1 VKHKSYFSGLKI
13 TYMKNLFILF
23 VIVLSVFSVKAQLFE
38 ISVDPIFR
46 NSQGDVYTNA
56 LAGGLN
62 QPQFSNLDFN
72 GDGKLD
78 LFVFDRTG
86 NKVLVFISE
95 STTTALGVTM
105 KYVYDPSYEEFFPK
119 ASEFMQ
125 LKDYNGD
132 NKPDLWMYDGDSV
145 VLYQNNTLTTPKF
158 DYLGGLSSL
167 DRVQPVEHRPYKR
180 ISHVKGCLPAI
191 VDIDNDDDI
200 DYIANLNVIGSQ
212 MILFS
217 NTSSENKVP
226 LEEIGFEILDK
237 CYGGV
242 DENSE
247 DMIINASCLF
257 GEGYKKKK
265 HTATKTLLFFDND
278 NDGDKDLFYGTSERE
293 TNPLYFFE
301 NGKTDLNFYKDTFIR
316 MDTSYFPQ
324 GIESQI
330 PTAPTMSYVDV
341 NLDGEMD
348 LILSTN
354 EVDKSSFP
362 IHEKNNVLL
371 FLNDNTTSNP
381 DFNFQYNDFLVG
393 DMIDFGAHTAPVLAD
408 LDGDGDDDLFLA
420 TNGDHF
426 HTGDTSDFLVYF
438 ENVGTRTNPD
448 FKLVDEDYLGIK
460 DLEYTGLVP
469 AFADLDGDNDLDLFL
484 GKSDGTIA
492 QYENTG
498 TSNIPVFSL
507 KTENYATID
516 VQSAAAPYF
525 YDLDE
530 NGTIDLLVGTYDGNI
545 HFYENTGTASLPSFS
560 LLTDSL
566 GGIVINELIRTS
578 EIGPEGT
585 LIDVWVPNYYGY
597 SAPAVVTWS
606 DGSKCIA
613 VGGDEGVIRI
623 FDVADDFT
631 AKFTEHESYMNK
643 EFDRG
648 SYTKD
653 WGTRTYP
660 AVSDLNGD
668 GIEDILIGNS
678 RGGLN
683 YVEGQVARLI
693 GSTSRVTRQPFT
705 LAPNPSNGDF
715 TIYANSAAALSYRV
729 TDLTGKTVL
738 EGNTLSGTA
747 VHTLGQLSSGVYF
760 VDVKDRNTTYATQ
773 KLIISN

>member
-1 VKHKSYFSGLKI
+1 
-13 TYMKNLFILF
+13 MKQLLILS
-23 VIVLSVFSVKAQLFE
+23 IIALSVCTVQAQLFE
-38 ISVDPIFR
+38 ISNDPIFR
-46 NSQGDVYTNA
+46 NSQGDIYTNA

-62 QPQFSNLDFN
+62 QPQFSNFDFN
-72 GDGKLD
+72 GDGNLD

-95 STTTALGVTM
+95 NTTGTSNSDVTI
-105 KYVYDPSYEEFFPK
+105 KYRYDPSYEQFFPK

-132 NKPDLWMYDGDSV
+132 NKPDLWMYNGDSV

-180 ISHVKGCLPAI
+180 LSHVKGCLPAI
-191 VDIDNDDDI
+191 VDIDNDSDI
-200 DYIANLNVIGSQ
+200 DYIANLNVLGSQ

-217 NTSSENKVP
+217 NTSADNNLP
-226 LEEIGFEILDK
+226 LEDIGFEILDK
-237 CYGGV
+237 CYGGI
-242 DENSE
+242 DEKGA
-247 DMIINASCLF
+247 DMVINALCLF
-257 GEGYKKKK
+257 GEAYKKKK

-278 NDGDKDLFYGTSERE
+278 DDGDKDLFYGTSERE
-293 TNPLYFFE
+293 TNPVYYFE
-301 NGKTDLNFYKDTFIR
+301 NGKADLNFFKDTFIR

-324 GIESQI
+324 VVESQI
-330 PTAPTMSYVDV
+330 PTAPAMSYVDV
-341 NLDGEMD
+341 NLDGELD

-354 EVDKSSFP
+354 ELDKSSFP

-371 FLNDNTTSNP
+371 FLNENTTTDP
-381 DFNFQYNDFLVG
+381 DFNFQYNDFLVR
-393 DMIDFGAHTAPVLAD
+393 DMVDFGAHTAPVFGD

-438 ENVGTRTNPD
+438 ENIGTSTNPD
-448 FKLVDEDYLGIK
+448 FKLRDEDYLGIK
-460 DLEYTGLVP
+460 VFEYTGLVP
-469 AFADLDGDNDLDLFL
+469 AFGDLDGDNDLDLFL

-498 TSNIPVFSL
+498 TAITPVFSL
-507 KTENYATID
+507 KTENYANID
-516 VQSAAAPYF
+516 VHSSAAPYF
-525 YDLDE
+525 YDLDG
-530 NGTIDLLVGTYDGNI
+530 NGTLDLLVGTYDGNI
-545 HFYENTGTASLPSFS
+545 HFYENTGTVSLPSFS

-597 SAPAVVTWS
+597 SAPAVVTWA
-606 DGSKCIA
+606 DGSRCVA

-623 FDVADDFT
+623 FDVVEDLT
-631 AKFTEHESYMNK
+631 SKFTERQSYMNK

-653 WGTRTYP
+653 WGSRTYP
-660 AVSDLNGD
+660 TVSDLNGD
-668 GIEDILIGNS
+668 GIEDILLGNS
-678 RGGLN
+678 RGGLH

-693 GSTSRVTRQPFT
+693 GSTSRITRQPFT

-715 TIYANSAAALSYRV
+715 TIYANSVSALSYRV

-747 VHTLGQLSSGVYF
+747 VNTQGQLSSGVYF
-760 VDVKDRNTTYATQ
+760 VDVNDRNTTYATQ

>member
-1 VKHKSYFSGLKI
+1 
-13 TYMKNLFILF
+13 MKNLFILSI
-23 VIVLSVFSVKAQLFE
+23 IVLSVFSAKAQLFE
-38 ISVDPIFR
+38 ISDDPIFR
-46 NSQGDVYTNA
+46 NSQGEVYTNA

-72 GDGKLD
+72 GDGNLD

-95 STTTALGVTM
+95 TISGGAM
-105 KYVYDPSYEEFFPK
+105 KYVHDPSYEEFFPE

-125 LKDYNGD
+125 FKDYNGD
-132 NKPDLWMYDGDSV
+132 NKPDLWMYNGDSV

-167 DRVQPVEHRPYKR
+167 DRVQPVDHRPYKR
-180 ISHVKGCLPAI
+180 LTHVKGCLPAI

-217 NTSSENKVP
+217 NTSSENNVP

-242 DENSE
+242 DENGE
-247 DMIINASCLF
+247 DMIINAPCLF
-257 GEGYKKKK
+257 SEGYKKKK

-293 TNPLYFFE
+293 TNPLYYFE
-301 NGKTDLNFYKDTFIR
+301 NGRADLNFFKDTFIR

-324 GIESQI
+324 VVESQI
-330 PTAPTMSYVDV
+330 PTAPAMSYVDV
-341 NLDGEMD
+341 NLDGELD

-354 EVDKSSFP
+354 ELDKSSYP
-362 IHEKNNVLL
+362 VHEKNNVLL
-371 FLNDNTTSNP
+371 FLNENTTNNP

-393 DMIDFGAHTAPVLAD
+393 DMIDFGAHTAPVFGD
-408 LDGDGDDDLFLA
+408 LDGDGDDDLLLA

-426 HTGDTSDFLVYF
+426 QTGDTSDFLVYF
-438 ENVGTRTNPD
+438 ENIGTSIHPD

-460 DLEYTGLVP
+460 AFEYTGLVP

-498 TSNIPVFSL
+498 TANAPVFSL
-507 KTENYATID
+507 KIENYANID
-516 VQSAAAPYF
+516 VQSSAAPYF

-530 NGTIDLLVGTYDGNI
+530 DGTIDLLVGTYDGNI

-597 SAPAVVTWS
+597 SAPAVVTWA
-606 DGSKCIA
+606 DGSRCVA

-623 FDVADDFT
+623 FDVAEDLT
-631 AKFTEHESYMNK
+631 SKFTERQSYMNK

-653 WGTRTYP
+653 WGSRTYP
-660 AVSDLNGD
+660 TVSDLNGD
-668 GIEDILIGNS
+668 GIEDILLGNS
-678 RGGLN
+678 RGGLH

-715 TIYANSAAALSYRV
+715 TIYANSVSALSYRV

-747 VHTLGQLSSGVYF
+747 VHTQGQLSSGVYF
-760 VDVKDRNTTYATQ
+760 VDVNDRNTTYATQ